1 MLKPYQGQEY
11 SIDRLM
17 RIYTHENFRIDKRDA
32 AVTKK
37 LIREE
42 LRRRVDTALRILD
55 QMEDNGIEDT
65 DSRVNRFYE
74 TQFLTGRL

>member
-1 MLKPYQGQEY
+1 MLKPYQGY
-11 SIDRLM
+11 SIDHLM
-17 RIYTHENFRIDKRDA
+17 RIYADENFRIDKRDA

-55 QMEDNGIEDT
+55 QMDDTGIDDT
-65 DSRVNRFYE
+65 RERVTRFYE